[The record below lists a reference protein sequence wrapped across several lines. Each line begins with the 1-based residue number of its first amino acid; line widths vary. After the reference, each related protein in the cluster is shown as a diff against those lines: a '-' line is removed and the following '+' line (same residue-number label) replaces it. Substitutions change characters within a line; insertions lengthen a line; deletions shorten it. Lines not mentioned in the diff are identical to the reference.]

1 MMRLLTILICVFFLN
16 GCFLKDR
23 IDCGE
28 IVDSVLYDEG
38 RSHLSEDER
47 EVTQRMVD
55 FKEKWESSSWD
66 YLYSQCK
73 NGNGYFYKGKTI
85 TFPSDRPLTDV
96 ERAAKEAFMHYGLDL
111 EQAETD

>member
-38 RSHLSEDER
+38 RSHLSDYER
-47 EVTQRMVD
+47 EVRQRLVD
-55 FKEKWESSSWD
+55 FKEKWELSSWD

-73 NGNGYFYKGKTI
+73 NGNGYFYMGETI
-85 TFPSDRPLTDV
+85 TIPSDLPLTDL
-96 ERAAKEAFMHYGLDL
+96 ERAGKEAFMKYAPNK